1 MKILW
6 INKKASLQGGAEQYI
21 FNTIK
26 ELKNFNIKSSLLYDA
41 NEDDQEEF
49 LDVFEEAYPFV
60 STYEQIIN
68 IKPDLIYIHQ
78 LDEYEVLKEI
88 IKTKIPTVRFF
99 HDHKL
104 FCLREH
110 KYTTLKK
117 NTCTKKLGLSC
128 YGCLGFIN
136 KEDNLFGFSINSLG
150 KLKKLQDLNK
160 KIDHFIVASEYMKNH
175 ITLHGFNMDK
185 ITINPLYASNEF
197 KYSKNTDFTKNK
209 TLLFVGQ
216 LLTGKG
222 LDSLLQIMPEIN
234 EEYNLAV
241 VGDGKQREK
250 LEELAKKLNI
260 SHRVDFLGKLSQKE
274 LLMVYKKSYCLII
287 PSRAPETFNLVGV
300 EAQKVGL
307 PIIASNVGGI
317 SQWLKQKV
325 NGLLVNAN
333 DTMDLKNKLKML
345 IEDKSLHYK
354 ISHNIYKNDFYEH
367 DSKAHAK
374 MLIDTFKK
382 NLGVNHV

>member
-49 LDVFEEAYPFV
+49 LGVFEEAYPFV

-110 KYTTLKK
+110 KYKTLKK
-117 NTCTKKLGLSC
+117 TTCTKKLGLSC

-241 VGDGKQREK
+241 VGDGKQRKK

-307 PIIASNVGGI
+307 PVIASNVGGI

-333 DTMDLKNKLKML
+333 DTVDLKNKIKML
-345 IEDKSLHYK
+345 IEDKNLHYK
-354 ISHNIYKNDFYEH
+354 ISHNIYKNNFYEH

-374 MLIDTFKK
+374 MLIDTFEK